1 MERLQWHVKA
11 CQQLSR
17 TASLSGV
24 RSSRQLPRTPTC
36 DPDRRPYLSQGG
48 PMQLLLLI
56 AFIPVYWRVATYLD
70 RLVAALPEWSW
81 CSLVDCEA
89 A

>member
-1 MERLQWHVKA
+1 
-11 CQQLSR
+11 
-17 TASLSGV
+17 
-24 RSSRQLPRTPTC
+24 
-36 DPDRRPYLSQGG
+36 
-48 PMQLLLLI
+48 MQLLLLI